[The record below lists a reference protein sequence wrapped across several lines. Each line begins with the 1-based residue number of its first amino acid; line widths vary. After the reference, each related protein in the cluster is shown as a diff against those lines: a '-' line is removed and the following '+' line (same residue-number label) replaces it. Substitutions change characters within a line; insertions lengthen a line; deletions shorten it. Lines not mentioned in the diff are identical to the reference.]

1 MNIKTFN
8 TVVLLLLL
16 TFGTLTVEAE
26 NDDGLP
32 VDIKASL
39 IYVSPGYTAYTAYGH
54 CAIRMQCPSQRLDY
68 CFTYGLDD
76 SSQSYVSFFSGKG
89 KGRFSTFYTHDY
101 LREYKDNNRQVSEYE
116 LNLSLD
122 EKRNLWALLD
132 SGISGESIPYD
143 YLKTNCSSMCVRAVE
158 SVLDKETIEY
168 KDLPVALLGTYRDF
182 VRHISVHKPWCGF
195 SGTLY

>member
-1 MNIKTFN
+1 M
-8 TVVLLLLL
+8 
-16 TFGTLTVEAE
+16 TFGSLTVEAG

-101 LREYKDNNRQVSEYE
+101 LREYKENNRQVSEYE

-122 EKRNLWALLD
+122 E
-132 SGISGESIPYD
+132 
-143 YLKTNCSSMCVRAVE
+143 
-158 SVLDKETIEY
+158 
-168 KDLPVALLGTYRDF
+168 
-182 VRHISVHKPWCGF
+182 
-195 SGTLY
+195 

>member
-16 TFGTLTVEAE
+16 TFGSLTVEAG

-101 LREYKDNNRQVSEYE
+101 LRE
-116 LNLSLD
+116 
-122 EKRNLWALLD
+122 
-132 SGISGESIPYD
+132 
-143 YLKTNCSSMCVRAVE
+143 
-158 SVLDKETIEY
+158 
-168 KDLPVALLGTYRDF
+168 
-182 VRHISVHKPWCGF
+182 
-195 SGTLY
+195 